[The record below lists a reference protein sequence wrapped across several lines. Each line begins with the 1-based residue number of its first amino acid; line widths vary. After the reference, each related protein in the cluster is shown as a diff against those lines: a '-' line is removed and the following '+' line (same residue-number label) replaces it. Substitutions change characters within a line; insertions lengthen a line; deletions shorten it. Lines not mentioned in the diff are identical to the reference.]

1 MARDGAAS
9 EGAAVTCRSCGE
21 PGLEGASFC
30 GHCGQSLSAEVPCHA
45 CGRRN
50 PPELRFCPG
59 CGVARD
65 EAVEPVSV
73 VPAGPLSSLS
83 LLAGGRYELTSVL
96 GEGAR
101 KRVYRATDTLLG
113 REVAVALMK
122 VEHLDDAGLTRLRRE
137 ARAMAKLGDNTNIVT
152 VHDIGE
158 ERGQPYIVSQHMQ
171 GGSVADLLA
180 ASEGHR
186 LPVDGVLAIGA
197 QVCDALDYAHRMG
210 IVHRDVKPANVWL
223 SADGTAKLGDFG
235 LAVGRDPT
243 RVTVEGMIVGT
254 LAYMPPELAT
264 GMDSEP
270 RSDLYSVGAMLY
282 EMLTGRPPFLGEN
295 AVAIISQ
302 HLNTEPVAPSWHNP
316 DVPKSL
322 ESLVLSLL
330 AKDPRDRPADAGVV
344 KAQLEQIA
352 QAPAD
357 LPGEPTV
364 ETNQLDRLAAGV
376 FVGRGFELDELRAAL
391 DEALRGRG
399 SLALL
404 VGEPGIGK
412 TRIADELATYA
423 GLRGAQVLWGR
434 CYESEGAPVYWPW
447 VQVIR
452 SYVHQQDEATLRSEM
467 GTGAADIAQVVSN
480 VHDRLPGL
488 PAPPALEPE
497 QARFRLFDS
506 VASFLKNA
514 ARTRPLVLI
523 LDDLHSADEP
533 SLMLLQ
539 FLARELRDAP
549 LLVVATYRDM
559 QLGRH
564 HPLSKVV
571 STLASEAL
579 SRRVVLRGLA
589 EADVAHY
596 IEMTT
601 RLAPPPE
608 LVAAVYRETEGN
620 PFFVSEVVRLLAA
633 EGRLDRPPPDGGWSV
648 GIPQGVREVV
658 GRRLEHLT
666 EDCNKVLTIAS
677 ILGREFD
684 LDTLEVVSERKGNDL
699 AAVIDEAIAAR
710 LVSEQPDTPGHYR
723 FSHAIVRE
731 TLYGD
736 VPSTRRMR
744 LHQQI
749 GEAIERQPAQAERRV
764 AELALHFAEGAA
776 AGDPDKAVRY
786 ARLAAE
792 RAMEVLAFEEGVRLY
807 QMALDAS
814 ELREPD
820 PLERCDLLIALGDA
834 AIKSGSPEAGQRSL
848 WEAAELAKALGRGDK
863 VAEAALVVGG
873 SGPLPG
879 VVDQQQ
885 VAYLEEALGLLGPGD
900 GALTAR
906 VMGRLTIGLHFAP
919 DQTRRMELSV
929 ASVDMARRVGDPDA
943 LTSTLNARR
952 WAVSGPEAITER
964 LQVTAD
970 LIEAAAAAGDK
981 ELEVQGHLWALVD
994 HLELGHLLEVD
1005 QAIAAYA
1012 RLAHELRQPIYR
1024 WGAIVVRVMRAALGG
1039 ELQEAQRLA
1048 EQARVEGQRGVAD
1061 NAEIFFGSQTYC
1073 IARDVGRLDEAE
1085 KLVQALA
1092 ARYPAAPLWRCELV
1106 STHALLGR
1114 DVVAREEFEALA
1126 LDGFAGIANDYL
1138 WLTCTALLAE
1148 VCDHLED
1155 AARAEPLYQLLLPYE
1170 DRNIV
1175 VGRGGYC
1182 LGSVARYLGILATL
1196 MGRYDEAEAHFEQA
1210 MQMHRRLRSTPWQAH
1225 TRHDLARM
1233 YLRRGFVGDDERA
1246 EELLAG
1252 ALSIAREAGMSILI
1266 GKIAGLRLTAQG
1278 HAMTDSMTT
1287 IDSVSSTVQRDR
1299 PDLRGHTAP
1308 DGTVTIMFSDIEGS
1322 TLLTDRLGDRR
1333 WMEVLAVHNDLV
1345 RREVEREKGF
1355 EVKSAGD
1362 GFMVA
1367 FSSARRA
1374 VRASI
1379 AIQRAFAEHNAA
1391 NPDVQMLVRI
1401 GLHTGEAI
1409 READDF
1415 YGRNVILAARIGAAA
1430 RGGEILVS
1438 SVLKTLTDSSGE
1450 FRFEDPRDL
1459 ELKGLSGTHRA
1470 YAVAWED

>member
-1 MARDGAAS
+1 M
-9 EGAAVTCRSCGE
+9 
-21 PGLEGASFC
+21 
-30 GHCGQSLSAEVPCHA
+30 
-45 CGRRN
+45 
-50 PPELRFCPG
+50 
-59 CGVARD
+59 
-65 EAVEPVSV
+65 
-73 VPAGPLSSLS
+73 SSPS

-122 VEHLDDAGLTRLRRE
+122 IEHLDDAGLTRLRRE
-137 ARAMAKLGDNTNIVT
+137 ARAMARLGDNTNIVT

-180 ASEGHR
+180 ATEGHR
-186 LPVDGVLAIGA
+186 LPIDVVVAIGA
-197 QVCDALDYAHRMG
+197 QICDALDYAHRMG

-223 SADGTAKLGDFG
+223 SSDGTAKLGDFG

-254 LAYMPPELAT
+254 LAYMPPELAS
-264 GMDSEP
+264 GVDSEP

-316 DVPKSL
+316 EVPRAL
-322 ESLVLSLL
+322 EDLVLSLL
-330 AKDPRDRPADAGVV
+330 AKEPADRPADAGVV
-344 KAQLEQIA
+344 KGVLEEIGRSPVEA
-352 QAPAD
+352 VAEHTA
-357 LPGEPTV
+357 
-364 ETNQLDRLAAGV
+364 ETNQLDRLASGV
-376 FVGRGFELDELRAAL
+376 FVGRSFELDELRAGL
-391 DEALRGRG
+391 DDALRGRG

-434 CYESEGAPVYWPW
+434 CYESDGAPVYWPW

-452 SYVHQQDEATLRSEM
+452 SYVHERDEATLRSEM

-480 VHDRLPGL
+480 IHDRLPGL
-488 PAPPALEPE
+488 PVPPQLEPE

-506 VASFLKNA
+506 VATFLKNA
-514 ARTRPLVLI
+514 ARHKPLVLI
-523 LDDLHSADEP
+523 LDDIHSADEP

-539 FLARELRDAP
+539 FLARELRGAP

-571 STLASEAL
+571 AALAGESL
-579 SRRVVLRGLA
+579 SRRVVLRGLG
-589 EADVAHY
+589 EEDVARY

-601 RLAPPPE
+601 RLSPPPE
-608 LVAAVYRETEGN
+608 LVTAVYRETEGN

-633 EGRLDRPPPDGGWSV
+633 EGRLDPDTPPSSWSV

-666 EDCNKVLTIAS
+666 DDCNKVLTIAS

-684 LDTLEVVSERKGNDL
+684 LDTLEIVSERKGNELLD
-699 AAVIDEAIAAR
+699 VIDEAIAAR
-710 LVSEQPDTPGHYR
+710 LVTEQPETPGHYR

-731 TLYGD
+731 TLYAD

-749 GEAIERQPAQAERRV
+749 GEAIERQPAQAERRL

-776 AGDPDKAVRY
+776 AGDPGKAVRY
-786 ARLAAE
+786 ARLAADH
-792 RAMEVLAFEEGVRLY
+792 AMEVLAYEEGARLY
-807 QMALDAS
+807 QMALDAA
-814 ELREPD
+814 ELHEPD
-820 PLERCDLLIALGDA
+820 PLDRCDLLILLGDA
-834 AIKSGSPEAGQRSL
+834 RIKSGSPTEGQAAL
-848 WEAAELAKALGRGDK
+848 WEAAELAKALERGDK
-863 VAEAALVVGG
+863 VAAAALAVGG
-873 SGPLPG
+873 QGPLPG

-885 VAYLEEALGLLGPGD
+885 VAYLEDALQLLPPGD
-900 GALTAR
+900 SALKAR
-906 VMGRLTIGLHFAP
+906 VMGRLTVGLHFAP
-919 DQTRRMELSV
+919 DQTRRNDLSV
-929 ASVDMARRVGDPDA
+929 ASVEMARRVGDHSA

-952 WAVSGPEAITER
+952 WAVSGPEDIEER
-964 LQVTAD
+964 LRVTSD
-970 LIEAAAAAGDK
+970 LIVAAAAAGDK

-994 HLELGHLLEVD
+994 HLEVGNLLAVD
-1005 QAIAAYA
+1005 DAITAYE
-1012 RLAHELRQPIYR
+1012 RLAAELRQPIYR

-1039 ELQEAQRLA
+1039 KLHDAERLA
-1048 EQARVEGQRGVAD
+1048 ERARIEGQRGVAE
-1061 NAEIFFGSQTYC
+1061 NAEIFFGSQTFC
-1073 IARDVGRLDEAE
+1073 IARDVGRLEEAE
-1085 KLVQALA
+1085 KLVAGLA
-1092 ARYPAAPLWRCELV
+1092 AKYPAAPLWRCELV
-1106 STHALLGR
+1106 NAHALLGR
-1114 DVVAREEFEALA
+1114 DALAREEFEALA
-1126 LDGFAGIANDYL
+1126 LDGFAGIASDYL

-1148 VCDHLED
+1148 VCDHLGD
-1155 AARAEPLYQLLLPYE
+1155 ARRAEPLYKLLLPYE

-1182 LGSVARYLGILATL
+1182 LGSAARYLGILASL
-1196 MGRYDEAEAHFEQA
+1196 MGKHDEAEGHFEKA
-1210 MQMHRRLRSTPWQAH
+1210 MQMHRRLQSTPWQAH
-1225 TRHDLARM
+1225 TRFDFARM
-1233 YLRRGFVGDDERA
+1233 LLRRGFVGDDERA
-1246 EELLAG
+1246 EELLTG
-1252 ALSIAREAGMSILI
+1252 ALSIAREAGMTILI
-1266 GKIAGLRLTAQG
+1266 GKIAGLRLEVQG
-1278 HAMTDSMTT
+1278 HGLTDSMTT
-1287 IDSVSSTVQRDR
+1287 IDSVTSSVQRDR

-1322 TLLTDRLGDRR
+1322 TRLTDRLGDRR

-1362 GFMVA
+1362 GFMIA

-1379 AIQRAFAEHNAA
+1379 AIQQAFAAYNADH
-1391 NPDVQMLVRI
+1391 PDVQMNVRI

-1430 RGGEILVS
+1430 SGGEILVS
-1438 SVLKTLTDSSGE
+1438 SVLKALTDSTGE
-1450 FRFEDPRDL
+1450 FEFEHPREL
-1459 ELKGLSGTHRA
+1459 ELKGLSGTHTA
-1470 YAVAWED
+1470 YAVAWRA